1 MTSSVIHTKD
11 IFPFLELELS
21 NTKRQLIII
30 SAFVKTEAIKRIDQY
45 INGNIEKILLVRFRK
60 MDLISNATD
69 LDLFDYCKDNGWKIY
84 FHLDLHS
91 KIFVFDKQRFF
102 IGSSNVTLSG
112 LGISDNPN
120 IESGVSGKFKQ
131 DDYLRILN
139 FFEVSELMT
148 TSIMNEFKKQ
158 LIESTNVESIS
169 EWNLKNLNLFRE
181 DSIKKL
187 WVFEFLSSA
196 SSFDVKSCDLKLLG
210 LTRTES
216 YDEDLLREKFI
227 NLKCYKWMLDAFED
241 EIYFG
246 DLTMKLHNA
255 LIDDPKPYRKDVK
268 SILTT
273 LLNWITELKI
283 DKIIID
289 RPNYSQ
295 RIRKVNRF

>member
-1 MTSSVIHTKD
+1 MISSVIHTKD
-11 IFPFLELELS
+11 IFPFLELELL
-21 NTKRQLIII
+21 NTKRQLIIA
-30 SAFVKTEAIKRIDQY
+30 SAFVKIEALKKIDQCL
-45 INGNIEKILLVRFRK
+45 NDEIEKILLVRFRK
-60 MDLISNATD
+60 MDLISKVTD
-69 LDLFDYCKDNGWKIY
+69 IKLLDYCQDNRWKMY
-84 FHLDLHS
+84 FNLDLHS

-112 LGISDNPN
+112 LGISDEPN
-120 IESGVSGKFKQ
+120 IESGVCGTFEQ
-131 DDYLRILN
+131 DDYIRILN
-139 FFEVSELMT
+139 FFEISELMT
-148 TSIMNEFKKQ
+148 TRIMNEFNKQ
-158 LIESTNVESIS
+158 LMVSTNVEAIP
-169 EWNLKNLNLFRE
+169 EWNLKNMNLFRE

-187 WVFEFLSSA
+187 WVLEFLSSA

-216 YDEDLLREKFI
+216 YDEDLLREKFM
-227 NLKCYKWMLDAFED
+227 NLKCYKWLIDAFED

-273 LLNWITELKI
+273 MLNWIIELKI
-283 DKIIID
+283 EHIIID